1 MQFLYILSS
10 LSLIGTSLSLPIDTR
25 SNNLDLTAR
34 NDANDAVLDT
44 FTGELDPSV
53 LATLTQDRAKA
64 DDANANTKANA
75 NSNSNG
81 NTAKATGGSTAAAT
95 GGKKPTADAVQTA
108 ADNFAKDAN
117 TVSAS
122 LNQLPSETDATKI
135 KALATTAFKAE
146 SDEDA
151 QRAVLFAADPNGG
164 ASANAKIVKNTPTV
178 LDGLSNIQKNPTPQN
193 VAKMVDTIAAA
204 RNPQI
209 LPSITQLSNSAMKA
223 VGLPAAAQKFPAT
236 NQ

>member
-25 SNNLDLTAR
+25 SNDLDLAVR

-44 FTGELDPSV
+44 FTGELDPSI
-53 LATLTQDRAKA
+53 LATLTQDKAKA
-64 DDANANTKANA
+64 DDNNNANTKASA
-75 NSNSNG
+75 NGNGNG
-81 NTAKATGGSTAAAT
+81 NTAKAAAGGNANGGKAAGGSTAAAAS
-95 GGKKPTADAVQTA
+95 GKKPTANAVQTA

-164 ASANAKIVKNTPTV
+164 ASANTKIVKNTPTV

-193 VAKMVDTIAAA
+193 VAKMVDTISAA
-204 RNPQI
+204 RFVSP
-209 LPSITQLSNSAMKA
+209 LPLTPRSN
-223 VGLPAAAQKFPAT
+223 LH
-236 NQ
+236 